1 MKPGRNDPC
10 PCGSGKKTKKC
21 CSGKEATTA
30 DAPGKTPQPA
40 GHNFNATNVAP
51 PSEPLLKAVALHQA
65 GQLDEAA
72 AAYRS
77 LLRKNPGNSDALHY
91 LGLIAFRRED
101 YREAIAL
108 IGSAIKINNQVPAFH
123 CNLGN
128 AYKGNGQLDSAIAS
142 YREAVR
148 LDPEFQAAYSNLGN
162 ALLELERFDEATIC
176 YRKAL
181 ALRPDFAEAH
191 YNLGNAFLGQYQLD
205 DAVASYDKALAIR
218 PDYAGAKYN
227 KSNALLCGGVSRAAW
242 QLYEYRLPSP
252 GYAHL
257 ADCGLPLL
265 GENAPEGKKILVQ
278 WEQRFGD
285 MIQMMRYIPLLE
297 RAAGE
302 CWWQIAEPLRE
313 LVARSYPDRRIIGV
327 TGCPPGLDYRVPFTS
342 LPLALK
348 TFAEEAIPKEVPYL
362 VADPGKTAFWKQKL
376 RANSSPCIGLI
387 WRGNP
392 KPPGRSA
399 AISHLIPLLDDHRMT
414 FVTLQ
419 KELPEGELDLLGK
432 YRNVI
437 SLDKELASFDDTA
450 SVIAALDLV
459 ITIDTAIAH
468 LAGALGKPVWVLLK
482 FGADWRWLRDR
493 EDSPWYPSA
502 RLFRQPVPGDWGDVI
517 RRVRAGLES
526 EYFSGCP

>member
-21 CSGKEATTA
+21 CGGNEATA
-30 DAPGKTPQPA
+30 RDAPAQAAKSA
-40 GHNFNATNVAP
+40 SHSFNATNVAT

-77 LLRKNPGNSDALHY
+77 LLKENPGNSDALHY
-91 LGLIAFRRED
+91 LGLIAFRKED

-108 IGSAIKINNQVPAFH
+108 IGSAIKINSKIPAYH

-128 AYKGNGQLDSAIAS
+128 ALKGNGRFDSAIAS
-142 YREAVR
+142 FREAVS

-162 ALLELERFDEATIC
+162 ALLELERFDEATTC

-191 YNLGNAFLGQYQLD
+191 YNLGNAFLEQYKLD
-205 DAVASYDKALAIR
+205 DAIASYDNALALR
-218 PDYAGAKYN
+218 PDYAAARHN

-285 MIQMMRYIPLLE
+285 MIQMMRYLPMLE
-297 RAAGE
+297 RIAGE

-327 TGCPPGLDYRVPFTS
+327 TECPHSLDYRVPFTS

-348 TFAEEAIPKEVPYL
+348 TFTEEAIPKEVPYL
-362 VADPGKTAFWKQKL
+362 VADPGRVAFWKQRL
-376 RANSSPCIGLI
+376 RPDASPCVGVI

-399 AISHLIPLLDDHRMT
+399 DINHVIPLLDDNRIT

-419 KELPEGELDLLGK
+419 KDLPESERDLLGK

-437 SLDKELASFDDTA
+437 SLDKELATFDDTA

-468 LAGALGKPVWVLLK
+468 LAGALGKPAWVLLK

-502 RLFRQPVPGDWGDVI
+502 RLFRQAAPGDWAGVMQ
-517 RRVRAGLES
+517 RVRATLEK
-526 EYFSGCP
+526 EWLTL